1 MKNAVRIVYVKIM
14 RLLRILLS
22 SLGVTRWL
30 ERRDGRWAKWFRS
43 LLAIYDIDDM
53 VHLDIPWWSFDA
65 IDAVDK
71 KLSQTQN
78 ARVFEWGSGASTVWL
93 AKRAGEVISVEHD
106 PSWAE
111 IVKPRLEPFD
121 HVRTIQVP
129 SRPKGAIPSGKFGFE
144 GQYFDD
150 YVAAIN
156 NVEGDFDLIVID
168 GRAREA
174 CLQVAINRL
183 KPGGHILF
191 DDFKRRRYQDA
202 VSALGL
208 KAVSLDGLAACLP
221 LPDSTA
227 LISQDD

>member
-1 MKNAVRIVYVKIM
+1 
-14 RLLRILLS
+14 
-22 SLGVTRWL
+22 
-30 ERRDGRWAKWFRS
+30 
-43 LLAIYDIDDM
+43 M

-71 KLSQTQN
+71 KLARTQN

-106 PSWAE
+106 PSWAKIVE
-111 IVKPRLEPFD
+111 PRLKPFAHVHTVQVKPQK
-121 HVRTIQVP
+121 H
-129 SRPKGAIPSGKFGFE
+129 GAIPSAKFGFE

-156 NVEGDFDLIVID
+156 DIEGEFDLIVID

-174 CLQVAINRL
+174 CLQVAIHRL
-183 KPGGHILF
+183 KPDGHILL
-191 DDFKRRRYQDA
+191 DDYKRRRYQDA

-208 KAVSLDGLAACLP
+208 KAVTLNGLAACLP

-227 LISQDD
+227 LISRGD